1 MDVAV
6 VFVEISFLSWPQG
19 RRHSQVVVAP
29 HQGISQKLYHQTE
42 GHPRHRNIQIYH
54 IFFFFQ
60 NSQKTIGK

>member
-42 GHPRHRNIQIYH
+42 GHPRHRNIQIY
-54 IFFFFQ
+54 
-60 NSQKTIGK
+60 